1 VKAVRRLSWERIFL
15 FGVDFASIWA
25 STWLTWWLR
34 FRSGLFTEAEP
45 FQLPLPAYLVL
56 SLFWL
61 AIFALRGQY
70 RKLYHISR
78 FRAVQEVLAS
88 VLVGLILLFVITLEP
103 GRPALS
109 ASRLLLLSYGLVLAA
124 GAGTGRVLFRTLQK
138 QLLERGQGL
147 RATLVVGS
155 GERARQLL
163 EQFRRHPGMGYRV
176 VARVRPPGREEAA
189 GLAAADG
196 GLEDLEALIRERQVV
211 EVVVTEPE
219 RELLFEVIQR
229 STHQGADV
237 LIVPDLYDLV
247 LGNLKAF
254 DIWGMPVIQVFPHL
268 MAPWQFLL
276 KRGLD
281 VGAGLLLGVV
291 GLPLLL
297 LLPPLIHWQS
307 PGAPALFRQRRVGRG
322 GRQFT
327 LLKFRTLHPADHL
340 RQEQLRLAQDGGLD
354 EAPPTAP
361 PPVTVDDPRLT
372 PLGRFLRRYRIDEWP
387 QVWNVLLG
395 QMSLVGPRPEQKELV
410 DAYIRRWPLYAR
422 RHNVRPGLTGWA
434 QVRQRY
440 DQSLTRLE
448 DKLSLDLFY
457 LENMSLSLDLRI
469 LLYTVR
475 TVLRGAGS

>member
-1 VKAVRRLSWERIFL
+1 MRAVGRLSWERIFL
-15 FGVDFASIWA
+15 VGVDFASIWA

-34 FRSGLFTEAEP
+34 FRAGLFAEP
-45 FQLPLPAYLVL
+45 EPFTLPLPAYAVL

-78 FRAVQEVLAS
+78 FRAAQEVGVS
-88 VLVGLILLFVITLEP
+88 VLAGLVLLFVATLEP

-109 ASRLLLLSYGLVLAA
+109 ATRLLLLSYGLVLALGA
-124 GAGTGRVLFRTLQK
+124 GAGRVLFRTAQK
-138 QLLERGQGL
+138 RLLERGLGQ
-147 RATLVVGS
+147 RSTLVVGS

-163 EQFRRHPGMGYRV
+163 EQFQRHPGMGYRV
-176 VARVRPPGREEAA
+176 VARVRPSAGAEEAS
-189 GLAAADG
+189 GLPAADG
-196 GLEDLEALIRERQVV
+196 GLEELEALIRERQVV
-211 EVVVTEPE
+211 EVVVTEPG

-229 STHQGADV
+229 ATRQGADV

-247 LGNLKAF
+247 LGNVKAF
-254 DIWGMPVIQVFPHL
+254 DIWGLPVIQVFPHL

-281 VGAGLLLGVV
+281 LVAGLLLGLA

-297 LLPPLIHWQS
+297 LLPPLIRRQS
-307 PGAPALFRQRRVGRG
+307 PGAPSLFRQRRVGKG
-322 GRQFT
+322 GREFT
-327 LLKFRTLHPADHL
+327 LVKFRTLHPREHAAWLAAD
-340 RQEQLRLAQDGGLD
+340 LAAGQGLG
-354 EAPPTAP
+354 EAP
-361 PPVTVDDPRLT
+361 PPVTERDPRLM
-372 PLGRFLRRYRIDEWP
+372 PIGRFLRRYRVDEWP
-387 QVWNVLLG
+387 QVWNVLRG
-395 QMSLVGPRPEQKELV
+395 QMSLVGPRPEQKQLV
-410 DAYIRRWPLYAR
+410 EAYIRRWPLYAR

-448 DKLSLDLFY
+448 DKLGLDLFY

-475 TVLRGAGS
+475 TVLRGAGR

>member
-1 VKAVRRLSWERIFL
+1 VKAVRRLSWERLFL
-15 FGVDFASIWA
+15 VVVDFASIWA
-25 STWLTWWLR
+25 STWLTWFLR
-34 FRSGLFTEAEP
+34 FRSGLFTEPEP
-45 FQLPLPAYLVL
+45 FQLPLSAYLVL

-70 RKLYHISR
+70 RKLYHVSR
-78 FRAVQEVLAS
+78 YRAVQEVAAS

-124 GAGTGRVLFRTLQK
+124 GAGTGRVLFRTAQK
-138 QLLERGQGL
+138 RLLERGLGQ

-163 EQFRRHPGMGYRV
+163 EQFRLHPGMGYRV
-176 VARVRPPGREEAA
+176 VARVRPPGRDEAA
-189 GLAAADG
+189 GLPAADG
-196 GLEDLEALIRERQVV
+196 GLDELEPLIRERQVV

-229 STHQGADV
+229 ATRQGADV

-281 VGAGLLLGVV
+281 LGAGLLLGLA

-297 LLPPLIHWQS
+297 VLPPLIHWQS

-322 GRQFT
+322 GREFT
-327 LLKFRTLHPADHL
+327 LLKFRTLHPAEHVAMLHADAAATV
-340 RQEQLRLAQDGGLD
+340 EGG
-354 EAPPTAP
+354 AP
-361 PPVTVDDPRLT
+361 PPVTEHDPRLT
-372 PLGRFLRRYRIDEWP
+372 PLGRVLRRYRVDEWP
-387 QVWNVLLG
+387 QVWNVLRG
-395 QMSLVGPRPEQKELV
+395 QMALVGPRPEQKVLV
-410 DAYIRRWPLYAR
+410 DDYIRRWPLYAR

-457 LENMSLSLDLRI
+457 LENMSLGLDLRI

-475 TVLRGAGS
+475 TVLRGAGR